1 MPEKIQ
7 EMERELKEAHE
18 HLIELNNAYNELL
31 TKEHEEKMRND
42 YASNAFMKQFAKA
55 ENTPKSEE
63 NIKVSKILKW
73 LYLRSFIIMTL
84 EIFGTISIPLA
95 TFLISGNAIYATL
108 KSKRVRKA
116 YRNAQAETPKVTEEK
131 KDKNTLYEE
140 VFEARCLY
148 HKLRKEYESIAL
160 LKEDEKH
167 ENIGSEGKELNPEI
181 YQIYS
186 EYINYVKSI
195 TTDANAKNKVYSIK
209 PENL

>member
-42 YASNAFMKQFAKA
+42 YTSNAFMKQFAKA

-63 NIKVSKILKW
+63 DIKISKILKW

-95 TFLISGNAIYATL
+95 TFLIIGNAIYATT

-116 YRNAQAETPKVTEEK
+116 YRNDQAETPKVAEEK
-131 KDKNTLYEE
+131 KDKNQI
-140 VFEARCLY
+140 
-148 HKLRKEYESIAL
+148 RKHFRKASVTFPKNMKRGVNLVIRVRLEIFFIKSL
-160 LKEDEKH
+160 GGKH
-167 ENIGSEGKELNPEI
+167 LCFSL
-181 YQIYS
+181 
-186 EYINYVKSI
+186 
-195 TTDANAKNKVYSIK
+195 
-209 PENL
+209 